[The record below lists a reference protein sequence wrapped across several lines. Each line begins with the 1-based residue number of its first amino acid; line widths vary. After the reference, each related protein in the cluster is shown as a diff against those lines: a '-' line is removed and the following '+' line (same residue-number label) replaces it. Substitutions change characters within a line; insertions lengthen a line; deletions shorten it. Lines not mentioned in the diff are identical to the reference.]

1 MHMYISYAS
10 LHDCSPS
17 TTDPKQLKSVFVC
30 VCVCVGGVIVGFPF
44 ITQKRSTFG
53 VPNSSQSPD
62 IGQSPDGGIS
72 DFRVSGQS
80 LIKEN
85 CNNSRTSDNIDMKL
99 GLVTKFDK
107 RNKILSK
114 NINDDVISE
123 NYDVIAIFPDFGRIV
138 YKINI
143 FINSNLLSCKNWKQ
157 N

>member
-1 MHMYISYAS
+1 MYYIYICA
-10 LHDCSPS
+10 CVCVC
-17 TTDPKQLKSVFVC
+17 VFLC
-30 VCVCVGGVIVGFPF
+30 VCVCVGGGGGIIGFPF
-44 ITQKRSTFG
+44 LTQKRSTFG

-99 GLVTKFDK
+99 GLVTTFDK

-123 NYDVIAIFPDFGRIV
+123 NYDVIVNLEQCRSRI
-138 YKINI
+138 
-143 FINSNLLSCKNWKQ
+143 SDE
-157 N
+157 